1 MQQAENRDRTQATLK
16 DKVEHLSDFR
26 AYAHAPTDVEVI
38 ETHMSWVFLA
48 GNRVFKLKK
57 PVQLPFLN
65 FRTLERRRT
74 NVLDE
79 IRLNRRLAPDV
90 YIAARQLRQM
100 PDGTLSIN
108 ESKGE
113 TVDWLVEMRR
123 LPESRTLESL
133 IATDSLSLADIHQA
147 ADQLIGFYSGLATK
161 DLSADILILHYEM
174 EHRKNASVLLDL
186 ATDSDRSRI
195 ATALADFEIALDKA
209 RPLLHQRANAGRIV
223 EGHGDLRPE
232 HVFLTNPP
240 VIIDCLEFS
249 KLLRIVDPFEEIA
262 FLGMECAHAGADWI
276 FTALHERLAN
286 GLNDRPPPELTS
298 FYWRYRA
305 LLRARLSMAHLA
317 EPVVRKPEK
326 WRPQALRYIELA
338 QQADIRTRPP
348 KGS

>member
-1 MQQAENRDRTQATLK
+1 MQQTDKIDRPWATLK
-16 DKVEHLSDFR
+16 EKVEYLSDFSS
-26 AYAHAPTDVEVI
+26 YAHALAEVEVI

-48 GNRVFKLKK
+48 GDRVFKLKK
-57 PVQLPFLN
+57 PVQLPFLD
-65 FRTLERRRT
+65 FRTLAGRRA

-100 PDGTLSIN
+100 PEGGLCIN
-108 ESKGE
+108 KSSGE
-113 TVDWLVEMRR
+113 IVDWLVEMRR
-123 LPESRTLESL
+123 LPETRTLETL
-133 IATDSLSLADIHQA
+133 IMVDGVSLSDIHQTT
-147 ADQLIGFYSGLATK
+147 DQLIGFYRGLAPEK
-161 DLSADILILHYEM
+161 ISSDILVAHYEM
-174 EHRKNASVLLDL
+174 EHRKNTDILLGL
-186 ATDSDRSRI
+186 ATVCDRARI
-195 ATALADFEIALDKA
+195 TAALGDFDAALDRA
-209 RPLLHQRANAGRIV
+209 RPLLHQRASAGRII

-249 KLLRIVDPFEEIA
+249 KLLRFLDPFEEIA

-276 FTALHERLAN
+276 FAALYERLSK
-286 GLNDRPPPELTS
+286 GLNDRPPHQLTS

-305 LLRARLSMAHLA
+305 LLRARLSLAHLA

-338 QQADIRTRPP
+338 QQAGVRTQPP
-348 KGS
+348 QDR

>member
-1 MQQAENRDRTQATLK
+1 MQQTENTGRPCATLK
-16 DKVEHLSDFR
+16 DKVGHLSDFR
-26 AYAHAPTDVEVI
+26 SYSHGATAVEVI

-48 GNRVFKLKK
+48 GDRVFKLKK

-65 FRTLERRRT
+65 FRTLARRRA

-90 YIAARQLRQM
+90 YLAARQLRQL

-108 ESKGE
+108 DSNGE
-113 TVDWLVEMRR
+113 IVDWLVEMRR

-133 IATDSLSLADIHQA
+133 ITADGLSLTDIHQT
-147 ADQLIGFYSGLATK
+147 ADQLIGFYRGLATK
-161 DLSADILILHYEM
+161 KLSADVLILHYEM
-174 EHRKNASVLLDL
+174 EHRKNSAVLLDL

-195 ATALADFEIALDKA
+195 TTALADFDGALDKA
-209 RPLLHQRANAGRIV
+209 RPLLHQRVNAGRII

-249 KLLRIVDPFEEIA
+249 KLLRILDPFEEIA
-262 FLGMECAHAGADWI
+262 FLGMECAHAGADWV
-276 FTALHERLAN
+276 FTALYDRLSN
-286 GLNDRPPPELTS
+286 GLNDRPPPELAS

-317 EPVVRKPEK
+317 EPVVRKPAK

-338 QQADIRTRPP
+338 QQADIRTQLPQDR
-348 KGS
+348 